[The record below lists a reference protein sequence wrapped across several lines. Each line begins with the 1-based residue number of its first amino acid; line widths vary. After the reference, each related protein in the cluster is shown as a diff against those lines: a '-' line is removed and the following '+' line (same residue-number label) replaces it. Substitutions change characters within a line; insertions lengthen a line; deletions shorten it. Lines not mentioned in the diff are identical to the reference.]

1 MSDRP
6 RGGRRPE
13 DYPEA
18 VRRDEQVLHLLRT
31 MNRPGREPGGL
42 SRNELSGLTGE
53 TRLKVR
59 YSLNRLR
66 RRGLVEHV
74 SKGNEGHGYWAVT
87 KKETET
93 DDQ

>member
-13 DYPEA
+13 DYPDVQA
-18 VRRDEQVLHLLRT
+18 RDNRIVYLIRKYG
-31 MNRPGREPGGL
+31 RPGI
-42 SRNELSGLTGE
+42 SRNELADLAGE

-74 SKGNEGHGYWAVT
+74 SKGNEGHGYWAV
-87 KKETET
+87 KETET
-93 DDQ
+93 ET